1 VFHVASHALS
11 GLEATAGLAVTRQ
24 GVGTWFIFQP
34 VMITTVLLKLAHIE
48 CKFKVGL
55 IGGNSGTQ

>member
-1 VFHVASHALS
+1 
-11 GLEATAGLAVTRQ
+11 VTRQ